1 MVAARKAAR
10 HGLRRYGGEWQ
21 ERSVL
26 IFGGGLLGLYGC
38 SLFKEDGFKVF
49 LSDKSDARREQA
61 TKFGA
66 EKTTEEEIL
75 TNSYDAVIEVR
86 IENKDNYYFLNLGVW
101 GWFSCNRRVVAS

>member
-1 MVAARKAAR
+1 M
-10 HGLRRYGGEWQ
+10 
-21 ERSVL
+21 
-26 IFGGGLLGLYGC
+26 
-38 SLFKEDGFKVF
+38 F

-86 IENKDNYYFLNLGVW
+86 IENKDNYYFRNLGVW
-101 GWFSCNRRVVAS
+101 GWFSCNPRVVAS